1 VFHYAVRAAWVA
13 MFCSGWSVRLSR
25 ARVDFRRVAFV
36 GDLPF
41 VVGLDEDGAGQAQQR
56 RRIGEDADDVGAGV

>member
-1 VFHYAVRAAWVA
+1 

-25 ARVDFRRVAFV
+25 ARADFRQVAFV